1 MLASFPGSQT
11 IRGRLTSS
19 VIFPDL
25 TTWSMLLVVYTQS
38 SLHCIQG
45 SLHETSFYNFEY
57 ETEFTTSCTT
67 DVDKLVTI
75 EQW

>member
-1 MLASFPGSQT
+1 
-11 IRGRLTSS
+11 
-19 VIFPDL
+19 
-25 TTWSMLLVVYTQS
+25 MLLVVYTQS

-45 SLHETSFYNFEY
+45 SLHETSFYNFKY

-67 DVDKLVTI
+67 DVDKLVTM

>member
-1 MLASFPGSQT
+1 
-11 IRGRLTSS
+11 
-19 VIFPDL
+19 
-25 TTWSMLLVVYTQS
+25 MLLVVYTQS